1 MSVEITIAATRRTR
15 SLNVVENGSAFGDIG
30 VRAGGDAVAIQGFD
44 GSDAGIDVDLGR
56 ATEIAATV
64 ANAVRADVG
73 IGKCREAAARK
84 NAIGSVDEFLAGGS
98 AVEFIVITT
107 ASSDDDCRKEAQ

>member
-1 MSVEITIAATRRTR
+1 M
-15 SLNVVENGSAFGDIG
+15 NVVENGGTFSDIG
-30 VRAGGDAVAIQGFD
+30 VRTGGDAVAIQGFD
-44 GSDAGIDVDLGR
+44 GRDAGIDVDLGR

-73 IGKCREAAARK
+73 IGECGETAARE

-98 AVEFIVITT
+98 AVEFVVITA